1 MWRREDGFPQL
12 QSASVSF
19 SQLQSA
25 SLSFSQLQWAWL
37 VRVGGE
43 DLKCAGVAAAAAAVV
58 AGNKKI
64 NISPEGAG
72 LMDAPWMRDGE
83 LKYLFFIRYEDKYVE
98 IMLNIARISSLWTR
112 SLWSWLRRCSQEESS
127 SCPRSCNR
135 SVSSI
140 FEGITPLYAR
150 PLTRWRAPSWA
161 GSSRGRPRAW
171 RGGSMS
177 GTRHLQCQIELAT
190 NLSMGPFPWL

>member
-12 QSASVSF
+12 QSA
-19 SQLQSA
+19 L
-25 SLSFSQLQWAWL
+25 L

-43 DLKCAGVAAAAAAVV
+43 DLKCAGVAAAAAAVVV

-98 IMLNIARISSLWTR
+98 IMLNIARISSL
-112 SLWSWLRRCSQEESS
+112 
-127 SCPRSCNR
+127 
-135 SVSSI
+135 
-140 FEGITPLYAR
+140 
-150 PLTRWRAPSWA
+150 
-161 GSSRGRPRAW
+161 
-171 RGGSMS
+171 
-177 GTRHLQCQIELAT
+177 
-190 NLSMGPFPWL
+190 